1 MPKKI
6 RLSIPDRIFMFC
18 VYFFLFLAMLLVIYP
33 LIFIISAS
41 FSEPSNVLTGK
52 VWLLPV
58 DFSLFSYQ
66 AVFKN
71 KQILSGYF
79 NSAWYTVVGTA
90 ISVALT
96 IMAAFP
102 LSRKGFYG
110 KNVFMGL
117 FLFTMLF
124 SGGLIP
130 TYLLLKNIGM
140 INTRWA
146 IVIPNAIAVWLV
158 IIARTFFQQN
168 VPEEL
173 YEAAEIDGCDDFRF
187 LIKMVLPLSGPIVAV
202 IALNYA
208 VWIWNGYYDALIYL
222 TDQKKYP
229 LQIILR
235 DILIL
240 NRVDINTVSDLESSM
255 RKQGLAVVLKY
266 SLIVVAS
273 APLLVVYPFLQKYF
287 VKGILIGSVKG

>member
-1 MPKKI
+1 MSRKI
-6 RLSIPDRIFMFC
+6 RLSFPDMIFMGV
-18 VYFFLFLAMLLVIYP
+18 VYVFLVLAMLVIIYP
-33 LIFIISAS
+33 LIFIVSAS
-41 FSEPSNVLTGK
+41 FSDPTNVLTGK
-52 VWLLPV
+52 VWLFPV
-58 DFSLFSYQ
+58 DFSLYSYQ

-71 KQILSGYF
+71 KQILSGYY
-79 NSAWYTVVGTA
+79 NSAIYTIFGTL

-102 LSRKGFYG
+102 LSRKGFVG
-110 KNVFMGL
+110 RGLFMGI

-130 TYLLLKNIGM
+130 TYLLLKDIGM

-146 IVIPNAIAVWLV
+146 IIVPNAIAVWLI

-187 LIKMVLPLSGPIVAV
+187 LLKMVIPLSGPIMAV

-222 TDQKKYP
+222 QDQHKYP

-240 NRVDINTVSDLESSM
+240 NRVDINTVSDLESAL

-266 SLIVVAS
+266 SLIVIAS
-273 APLLVVYPFLQKYF
+273 APLLAVYPFLQKYF
-287 VKGILIGSVKG
+287 IKGMLIGSVKG

>member
-1 MPKKI
+1 
-6 RLSIPDRIFMFC
+6 
-18 VYFFLFLAMLLVIYP
+18 MLLVIYP
-33 LIFIISAS
+33 IVFIVSAS
-41 FSEPSNVLTGK
+41 FSEPTNVLTGK
-52 VWLLPV
+52 VWLFPV

-71 KQILSGYF
+71 KQILNGYF
-79 NSAWYTVVGTA
+79 NSTIYTVLGTL
-90 ISVALT
+90 ISVSFT

-102 LSRKGFYG
+102 LSRNGFYG
-110 KNVFMGL
+110 KNIFMGI

-130 TYLLLKNIGM
+130 TYLVLKNIGM

-146 IVIPNAIAVWLV
+146 IVLPNAIAVWLV
-158 IIARTFFQQN
+158 IIARTFFKQN

-187 LIKMVLPLSGPIVAV
+187 LVRMVLPLSGPIIAV

-240 NRVDINTVSDLESSM
+240 NRVDINMVSDIESQM
-255 RKQGLAVVLKY
+255 RKQGLSVVLKY
-266 SLIVVAS
+266 SIIVVAS
-273 APLLVVYPFLQKYF
+273 APLLIIYPFLQKYF